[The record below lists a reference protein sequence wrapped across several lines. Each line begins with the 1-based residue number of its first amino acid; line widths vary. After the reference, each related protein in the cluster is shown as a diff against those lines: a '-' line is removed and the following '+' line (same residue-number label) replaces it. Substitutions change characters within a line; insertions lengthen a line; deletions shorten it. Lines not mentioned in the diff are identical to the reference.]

1 MKRFWVIVP
10 VAVLFLLP
18 TTTLSAGEKSFSAIL
33 RGNYTT
39 TSKVFFAPNAPSQEQ
54 RGQYFELEGITGAGA
69 ELRYHWPGE
78 SFFLSLSVDYLVK
91 SREQRQPVAYAPQY
105 RVPVV
110 EGLRLVP
117 VELGVHT
124 FIPLGSETM
133 RLSMGGGISA
143 YYGERI
149 LRVAHVEAA
158 MQNKPMKVGI
168 HIASGFEYRIIP
180 GLWLRGDMKFRD
192 PELRT
197 ASRFT
202 QSEVEYE
209 GIVVPLPQ
217 NELSSRIN
225 VDGLAFSLG
234 VVIEV
239 W

>member
-1 MKRFWVIVP
+1 MKRFWVIAS
-10 VAVLFLLP
+10 VAVFLFST
-18 TTTLSAGEKSFSAIL
+18 TTTLSAGEKNLSAIL

-39 TSKVFFAPNAPSQEQ
+39 TSKVFFSPNAATQEQ
-54 RGQYFELEGITGAGA
+54 RGQYFELEGIAGGGV

-78 SFFLSLSVDYLVK
+78 SFFLSFSIDYLTK
-91 SREQRQPVAYAPQY
+91 SREQLQPVVFAPQR
-105 RVPVV
+105 RVPVT
-110 EGLRLVP
+110 EGLRLIP

-143 YYGERI
+143 YAGERI
-149 LRVAHVEAA
+149 LRVARVDAA
-158 MQNKPMKVGI
+158 MQNKPLKVGI
-168 HIASGFEYRIIP
+168 HIASGFEYQVYS

-202 QSEVEYE
+202 QSEAEYE
-209 GIVVPLPQ
+209 GLIIPLPQ
-217 NELSSRIN
+217 GELSSRIN

-234 VVIEV
+234 VVVELF
-239 W
+239 